1 MFLWWLGVDSFEAR
15 AAALERTVPQARLGV
30 AVKDLD
36 TGQVWQYR
44 GSERFPLQSVFK
56 LPLAWAVM
64 REVDRGK
71 MTLDG
76 TMRVR
81 REDMRV
87 PTTVL
92 ENIPTQGRRLK
103 VREMLEMSVQQS
115 DNTSS
120 DLLMERIGGPLA
132 VTRALGV
139 TGLRIDRYEHTLQRD
154 SVGLTGHRGSLATEE
169 AYNAALARVPKARKL
184 AEFGSYLR
192 DPRDTSTPEAML
204 AFLERFAKG
213 QGLKPPSQRALMDI
227 ALGTTTGRDRLTAGL
242 PKGTRLAH
250 KTGTGRTIE
259 GRCSAVNDVGIAT
272 LPDGRRLAIAAFLT
286 GAKGTSR
293 QREAVL
299 ASVARLAVE
308 VSAKP

>member
-1 MFLWWLGVDSFEAR
+1 MDSFEAR
-15 AAALERTVPQARLGV
+15 AAALERALPQARLGV
-30 AVKDLD
+30 AVKDLK

-44 GSERFPLQSVFK
+44 GGERFPLQSVFK

-76 TMRVR
+76 TMLVR
-81 REDMRV
+81 RQDMRV

-92 ENIPTQGRRLK
+92 DNIPPRGRRLK

-115 DNTSS
+115 DNTST

-132 VTRALGV
+132 ITRALGV
-139 TGLRIDRYEHTLQRD
+139 PGLRIDRYEYTLQRD
-154 SVGLTGHRGSLATEE
+154 SVGLAGYRGSLATEE
-169 AYNAALARVPKARKL
+169 AFNAALARVPRATKL
-184 AEFGSYLR
+184 AQLGSYLK
-192 DPRDTSTPEAML
+192 DPRDTSTPNAMV

-213 QGLKPPSQRALMDI
+213 EGLRPATQKALMKI
-227 ALGTTTGRDRLTAGL
+227 AEGTTTGAGRLQAGL
-242 PKGTRLAH
+242 PKGTVWAH

-272 LPDGRRLAIAAFLT
+272 LPDGRRLVVVAFLS
-286 GAKGTSR
+286 GARGTVR
-293 QREAVL
+293 QREATL
-299 ASVARLAVE
+299 ASIARLAVE
-308 VSAKP
+308 FSAKR